1 MQLANGK
8 EVRKIMYDDFIKQL
22 LNLLGQNLNL
32 KENKD
37 FIETLFNQRAENFH
51 ISITKNKEYE
61 KCRKNIRNVND
72 KIFAKYQNADDIISS
87 IEEYESASGEMGSL
101 IERQMY
107 KYGLY
112 DGLHLILDGL
122 QKN

>member
-1 MQLANGK
+1 
-8 EVRKIMYDDFIKQL
+8 MYDDFIKQL

-51 ISITKNKEYE
+51 ISITKNEEYE

-87 IEEYESASGEMGSL
+87 GS
-101 IERQMY
+101 MSSF
-107 KYGLY
+107 
-112 DGLHLILDGL
+112 
-122 QKN
+122 

>member
-1 MQLANGK
+1 MI
-8 EVRKIMYDDFIKQL
+8 EEFIKQAL
-22 LNLLGQNLNL
+22 SVLGEDLHL

-37 FIETLFNQRAENFH
+37 LIEILFRERAEKFH
-51 ISITKNKEYE
+51 IAITKNNEYE

-87 IEEYESASGEMGSL
+87 IEEYEIASSEMGSL

-112 DGLHLILDGL
+112 DGMRLILEGL
-122 QKN
+122 HTK